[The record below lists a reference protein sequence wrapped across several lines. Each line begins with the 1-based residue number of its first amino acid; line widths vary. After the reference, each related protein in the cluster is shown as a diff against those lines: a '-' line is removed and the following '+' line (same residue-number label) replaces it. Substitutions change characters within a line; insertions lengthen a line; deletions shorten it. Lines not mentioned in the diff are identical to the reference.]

1 MRHFAFLSLL
11 FALWAHGPAW
21 GQKQFRLVY
30 SDIQAAPYQMGN
42 GPEVPAAPGA
52 MVEMLLQAGRDLGL
66 EVVLERA
73 PQLRGFKR
81 LQVGEADGAFMYSFV
96 PERQE
101 FGSYPLKEGKPDEAA
116 RVLSLSYV
124 FYKRKGSPF
133 QWDGST
139 VRGLEGRAIG
149 YNSTFSVGTTLTKA
163 GLPVEDAK
171 TTEQNFQ
178 KLALGRIAAF
188 AMQEDMADGYITQAR
203 LQDIEKVPVPW
214 ETKPYYL
221 MLSHQFVERNPAL
234 AEKIWARVGKLR
246 QERLPEL
253 VRKYAAQP

>member
-1 MRHFAFLSLL
+1 MRLLAFLLL
-11 FALWAHGPAW
+11 LLALWATSPAW
-21 GQKQFRLVY
+21 GQKQLRLVY
-30 SDIQAAPYQMGN
+30 SDIQVAPYQMGN
-42 GPEVPAAPGA
+42 GLDVPAAPGA
-52 MVEMLLQAGRDLGL
+52 MVEMLQQAGRDVGL

-81 LQVGEADGAFMYSFV
+81 LQTGEVDGIFMFSFV

-101 FGSYPLKEGKPDEAA
+101 FGSYPFKDGKPDESA

-133 QWDGST
+133 QWDGSA

-149 YNSTFSVGTTLTKA
+149 YNTTFSVGATLTKA

-188 AMQEDMADGYITQAR
+188 AMQEDVADGYIGQKG
-203 LQDIEKVPVPW
+203 LQEIEKLPTPW

-221 MLSHQFVERNPAL
+221 LLSHQFVERYPAL
-234 AEKIWARVGKLR
+234 AEKLWARIGKLR

-253 VRKYAAQP
+253 IRKYAQH